1 MADWWVKGNLV
12 RLATYETNGRIQI
25 GAVENDEII
34 NLSPIAPDM
43 LAFIALGAAGLA
55 EAAALI
61 AHGGKRVALDE
72 ARLLAPIPVPRRNVM
87 CLGLN
92 YAAHAAESLRAK
104 GEALAAAAVPIV
116 FTKATTAVTG
126 PYADILLDT
135 AVTQQLD
142 WETELAIIM
151 GREGKNI
158 PAEEAMSHV
167 YGYTVLNDISAR
179 DLQMAGKQFFKGKS
193 LDGSCPL
200 GPVIVTADELDP
212 RDLRVTCRVNGV
224 LKQDG
229 RTSQMI
235 FDIPATIAYLSLG
248 MTLLPGDIIATG
260 TPEGVGFARTPPE
273 FLQPGD
279 VVACEIEK
287 IGEIRNQIV
296 GE

>member
-1 MADWWVKGNLV
+1 MKLV
-12 RLATYETNGRIQI
+12 TYEYHGRTQI
-25 GAVENDEII
+25 GAVENNEII
-34 NLSPIAPDM
+34 NLSPIASDM

-61 AHGGKRVALDE
+61 ADGGERVALDE
-72 ARLLAPIPVPRRNVM
+72 TRLLAPIPTPRRNVM

-92 YAAHAAESLRAK
+92 YAAHAVESLRAK
-104 GEALAAAAVPIV
+104 GEALATAAVPIV
-116 FTKATTAVTG
+116 FTKASTAVTG
-126 PYADILLDT
+126 PYDDILLDT

-142 WETELAIIM
+142 WEIELAVII
-151 GREGKNI
+151 GREDKNI
-158 PAEEAMSHV
+158 PVEEAMSYV

-179 DLQMAGKQFFKGKS
+179 DLQLAGKQFFKGKS

-212 RDLRVTCRVNGV
+212 ADLQVTCRVNGA

-279 VVACEIEK
+279 VVACKIEG
-287 IGEIRNQIV
+287 IGEIRNRIV
-296 GE
+296 DASSLSEKSE